1 MLKAIQNSSR
11 MMAFFLEDLLDSN
24 LIENGKFTANVD
36 SFNVVKA
43 LLEVIEATKYILEQ
57 KNNKIK
63 LRIREIVPEII
74 DSDKNRFK

>member
-24 LIENGKFTANVD
+24 LIENGKFKANVD

-43 LLEVIEATKYILEQ
+43 LLEVIEATKYILE
-57 KNNKIK
+57 
-63 LRIREIVPEII
+63 
-74 DSDKNRFK
+74 

>member
-63 LRIREIVPEII
+63 LRIRENVPEII